1 MITLKGIPASP
12 GIAIGPAYIVS
23 SEGAIFEKKKIPQT
37 NIEWEVRRYQ
47 EALRLT
53 YDDLTKT
60 QSNAQELF
68 GKNFAKLMAA
78 HKLILQDPL
87 LVQGVIDKIRKE
99 QINAEYA
106 LYLVGQEV
114 NATFEKIKD
123 EFFRERK
130 FDIADVSKRL

>member
-23 SEGAIFEKKKIPQT
+23 SESSLFEKKKIPAT

-60 QSNAQELF
+60 QYNAQELF

-78 HKLILQDPL
+78 TNLFYKTLCSYRVL
-87 LVQGVIDKIRKE
+87 
-99 QINAEYA
+99 
-106 LYLVGQEV
+106 
-114 NATFEKIKD
+114 
-123 EFFRERK
+123 
-130 FDIADVSKRL
+130 